1 VPLKSVEL
9 AVDMPDTHAQ
19 KGSSLDNAIDQLAHL
34 TAQRDRE
41 LLDVSLAQS
50 VLDLL
55 GASSVGVYRVIGQ
68 DGADQHWLCSGLARR
83 GKLTVSDP
91 AWIDPAATPFLEDHP
106 SRGEALNTRMLV
118 QRALSIDDASQDDD
132 ATWLTVLTLHAEL
145 GQSGVLEVRSAL
157 ALPLRD
163 LRSMQTLLRVFGNF
177 QNLLE
182 SSQRD
187 ALTGL
192 LNRQTFDATF
202 LKASMPVQAHADEG
216 GSESERRSFMSS
228 TFWLGVIDI
237 DHFKLVNDRFGHL
250 IGDEVLV
257 LVARIMRQTFRHY
270 DRLFRFGGEEFVVL
284 LRGGTEKQAMRV
296 FERFR
301 QNMQAYAFPQVGQV
315 TVSLGFTGVHEHDTP
330 TAAFS
335 RADQAVYEA
344 KHQGRNR
351 TLCFE
356 SLVSQGTI
364 AAEDDKVGG
373 VEFF

>member
-1 VPLKSVEL
+1 
-9 AVDMPDTHAQ
+9 M
-19 KGSSLDNAIDQLAHL
+19 
-34 TAQRDRE
+34 
-41 LLDVSLAQS
+41 LDVSLAQS

-55 GASSVGVYRVIGQ
+55 SAVSVGVYRLLGQ
-68 DGADQHWLCSGLARR
+68 DGTDMHWLCAGLARH
-83 GKLTVSDP
+83 GQLTISDP
-91 AWIDPAATPFLEDHP
+91 PWIDPDTLPLVDDFPAREEAMS
-106 SRGEALNTRMLV
+106 SRVMV
-118 QRALSIDDASQDDD
+118 QRALDDRDGPADDG
-132 ATWLTVLTLHAEL
+132 AAWLTVLTLHSEL
-145 GQSGVLEVRSAL
+145 GQSGVLEVRSQE

-163 LRSMQTLLRVFGNF
+163 LRSMQTVLRVFGNF

-202 LKASMPVQAHADEG
+202 LKASMPAPVSGDELAI
-216 GSESERRSFMSS
+216 EAERRSSEMG
-228 TFWLGVIDI
+228 TYWLGMIDI

-284 LRGGTEKQAMRV
+284 LRGGTERQAMRV

-315 TVSLGFTGVHEHDTP
+315 TISLGFTGLQQGDTP
-330 TAAFS
+330 GGAFS
-335 RADQAVYEA
+335 RADLAVYQA

-351 TLCFE
+351 TFCYE
-356 SLVSQGTI
+356 TLVSEGVIQI
-364 AAEDDKVGG
+364 EEDKVGD
-373 VEFF
+373 VELF